1 MIGRRRDF
9 YSWGDFP
16 VSLMST
22 FWLSWFL
29 LPVVDAGDNGEKQER
44 SEGTHHDSND
54 HCDPLH
60 LLLCEDVLV
69 LLSTAVLV
77 SV

>member
-29 LPVVDAGDNGEKQER
+29 LPVVEQER
-44 SEGTHHDSND
+44 SEGTHHDFND